1 MQVLLRWN
9 VQHDISVI
17 PKSTKEERIEEN
29 AGIWDWELPAE
40 DFDTLSSLKKQVT
53 FYLPISTVPC
63 QGTMFYERF
72 TILVLTVQRAI
83 MRKCQIRLSSIIWMH
98 KLNRS

>member
-29 AGIWDWELPAE
+29 AGIWDWELSAE
-40 DFDTLSSLKKQVT
+40 DFEALSSLKKQVS
-53 FYLPISTVPC
+53 FFQAIPIVFC
-63 QGTMFYERF
+63 AAR
-72 TILVLTVQRAI
+72 I
-83 MRKCQIRLSSIIWMH
+83 MGKLMKEKLLFLQIFLFWR
-98 KLNRS
+98 